1 MTSVTVEEAQT
12 KLAQLIEQAAGGEE
26 IIISNDGVTP
36 TRLTP
41 VSLGFPKRRLGLLE
55 GVYTVPDDIDTP
67 FKKDIEEM
75 FYGNSE
81 SK

>member
-26 IIISNDGVTP
+26 IIISNGGVTP
-36 TRLTP
+36 MRLTP
-41 VSLGFPKRRLGLLE
+41 VSLGFPKRRLGLLD
-55 GVYTVPDDIDTP
+55 GVYTVPDDIDTT
-67 FKKDIEEM
+67 FEKDIEEM
-75 FYGNSE
+75 FYGDSE